1 MRGVGQIINVERQI
15 PSPPRPA
22 VHRNAATFELVRAVY
37 HILLPYKFHISNV
50 SRIIMLAD
58 THLHKLTLLKTY
70 HLAARQVLKVIRIY
84 IAEQGVCKLS

>member
-1 MRGVGQIINVERQI
+1 
-15 PSPPRPA
+15 
-22 VHRNAATFELVRAVY
+22 
-37 HILLPYKFHISNV
+37 
-50 SRIIMLAD
+50 MLAD